1 MVYRFMARAYRI
13 LLIGEA
19 TVGKTTLLNSFINR
33 SYSEDYKISLGADLY
48 IIRDPYF
55 RIGYNDE
62 LPKDVVIHFIDV
74 SSSMKYSSYGHVLYE
89 RADLFILVYDIAS
102 RDSLQKLYEWMAIFS
117 KSSDAP
123 RILCGNKRDKFETL
137 EIVELE
143 REAYVKIF
151 KAINSYEVSSLTLE
165 GVDDLFND
173 AILACVKKDI
183 KESSEKDE

>member
-1 MVYRFMARAYRI
+1 MTRVYRI

-19 TVGKTTLLNSFINR
+19 TVGKTTLLNAFINR

-55 RIGYNDE
+55 RIGYDVE

-89 RADLFILVYDIAS
+89 KADLFVLVYDIAS
-102 RDSLQKLYEWMAIFS
+102 RDSLQKLYEWVAMFS
-117 KSSDAP
+117 KNSDAP
-123 RILCGNKRDKFETL
+123 RLLCGNKRDKFEAL

-151 KAINSYEVSSLTLE
+151 RAIDSFEVSSLTLE
-165 GVDDLFND
+165 GVDDLFN
-173 AILACVKKDI
+173 ASILACVKKDM
-183 KESSEKDE
+183 KESSEEDE